1 MSSNMDG
8 LTLVLASPSGA
19 GKTTL
24 KNRLL
29 AEHPGLRF
37 SVSHT
42 TRLRRVHEADG
53 RDYHFVSRETFEQ
66 MIERHEFAE
75 HADVFGHLYGTS
87 MAQLH
92 LAPPGHQGVVL
103 DLDVQ
108 GVRQLRAR
116 HPEAVGVFI
125 LPPSFAELERRLRT
139 RADEPDA
146 SVRRRLAEARAEIA
160 HYAMFDHLIVNDD
173 LETAYRELH
182 AIVTAERAR
191 CWRRAALAE
200 VLLAEPLVAP
210 RG

>member
-1 MSSNMDG
+1 MSSSAAG

-29 AEHPGLRF
+29 DDHPGLRF

-42 TRLRRVHEADG
+42 TRPRRVHEQDG
-53 RDYHFVSRETFEQ
+53 REYHFVERATFEQ
-66 MIERHEFAE
+66 MVARREFAE
-75 HADVFGHLYGTS
+75 HAAVFGHFYGTS
-87 MAQLH
+87 MAQL
-92 LAPPGHQGVVL
+92 LLSPEGHQGVVL

-116 HPEAVGVFI
+116 HPEAVCVFI
-125 LPPSFAELERRLRT
+125 LPPSFAELERRLRA

-160 HYAMFDHLIVNDD
+160 HYGMFDHLIVNDD
-173 LETAYRELH
+173 LETAYRELK
-182 AIVTAERAR
+182 AVVVAEQTRR
-191 CWRRAALAE
+191 WRRAGLAE
-200 VLLAEPLVAP
+200 QLLHETT
-210 RG
+210 G